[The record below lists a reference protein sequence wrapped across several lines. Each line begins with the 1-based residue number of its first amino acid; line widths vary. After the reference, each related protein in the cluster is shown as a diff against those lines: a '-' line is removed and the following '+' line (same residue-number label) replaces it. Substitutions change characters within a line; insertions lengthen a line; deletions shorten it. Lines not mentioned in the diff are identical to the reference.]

1 MACQPEINI
10 WACPLPR
17 RPGRAVATRHLP
29 HIPFRAQTGR
39 SIAHAKVSITIYPGL
54 KTGNP
59 RFFRAISGVN
69 FQKTTV
75 AFNEDSRVKIPTI
88 LHLCRLGYTYL
99 SLNKAKWDETNNIF
113 PDIFKESISRINS
126 DLKLAPGD
134 LTRLF
139 DEIALSLE
147 NEDLGKVFHEKLLD
161 QSGVRLIDFKY
172 FDNNSFHVVT
182 ELTCKKDEE
191 EFRPDITLLI
201 NGMPLVFIEV
211 KKPNN
216 QDGIQAELN
225 RIHKRFQNKKFRNF
239 VNITQLMIF
248 SNNMEYQEDS
258 LEQLGG
264 AFYAT
269 TAYGKVSLNYFR
281 EDKESNFDLNKILKP
296 IDQDTENLV
305 LKDTNYVG
313 IKNSQEFI
321 TNKNPD
327 SPTNRI
333 CTSLLQRDR
342 LAFLLKYAFAYV
354 KSEEGLQKHIMR
366 YPQIFASKAIQK
378 KLDEGVRK
386 GIIWHTQG
394 SGKTALAYY
403 NVKCLT
409 DYFQS
414 KNIIPKFYFI
424 VDRLDLLIQAAKEF
438 RSRGLVVH
446 EIESKSDF
454 VRDITTTSVIHND
467 SGKREITVV
476 NIQRF
481 QDDPSVTRNADYNL
495 DIQRVYFLD
504 EVHRSYN
511 PKGSFLANLNESD
524 PNAIK
529 IGLTGTP
536 LLGSDYNSRALFGNY
551 IHKYYYN
558 ASIADG
564 YTLRLIR
571 EEIETKYKLEMKKAL
586 EEIDILKGA
595 GDKKKVY
602 AHPKFVEPMLKYI
615 VEDFE
620 KARATMDDPSI
631 GGMVICDS
639 SEQAEKLYEIF
650 QFKYANNSIEEALP
664 LAAEPAPS
672 YAEDRKKKYK
682 PTTASI
688 ILSDIGTKK
697 YREDLIDDFKD
708 GKTDLLFVFNML
720 LTGFDAPRLKKLY
733 LGRLIKKH
741 NLLQALTRVNRTYK
755 NFRYG
760 YVVDF
765 ADIEEEFKKTNQDY
779 FNELQEELGD
789 ELQHYSDLF
798 KTTEEIEKDIQEIK
812 EALFHFN
819 TANAETFSQQVSQI
833 SDRGEML
840 KITRA
845 LNTARELY
853 NLIRLSGNY
862 DLLDKLDF
870 QQLTVLARVAN
881 SRLTMIN
888 TLETLK
894 TGQETTNLLNLALED
909 VIFAF
914 TKIKEEEMV
923 LADQL
928 RNTLQRTREKLAGIF
943 DQKDPVFISLKEEL
957 ERLFKKKNLSEVTQE
972 EMEANIKALNEIYA
986 KARELERKNQLLRSK
1001 YRNDEK
1007 YARIHKRLME
1017 KDPLTESEAKLFEV
1031 LSSLKTEVD
1040 NHILQNSNMLENESF
1055 VEKMILR
1062 LVIDQIKNK
1071 HQIPLD
1077 AATSKRINQL
1087 IVNEYMN
1094 EFLGR
1099 AA

>member
-1 MACQPEINI
+1 M
-10 WACPLPR
+10 
-17 RPGRAVATRHLP
+17 
-29 HIPFRAQTGR
+29 
-39 SIAHAKVSITIYPGL
+39 
-54 KTGNP
+54 
-59 RFFRAISGVN
+59 
-69 FQKTTV
+69 

-99 SLNKAKWDETNNIF
+99 SLNKANWDEASNIF
-113 PDIFKESISRINS
+113 PDIFKESIKRINIENPFTES
-126 DLKLAPGD
+126 DLS
-134 LTRLF
+134 RLY
-139 DEIALSLE
+139 DEISLLLE
-147 NEDLGKVFHEKLLD
+147 NEDLGKAFYEKLVD
-161 QSGVRLIDFKY
+161 QSGTKLIDFKN

-182 ELTCKKDEE
+182 ELTCKKDDE

-201 NGMPLVFIEV
+201 NGMPLIFIEV

-248 SNNMEYQEDS
+248 SNNMEYHEDS
-258 LEQLGG
+258 IQQLEG

-281 EDKESNFDLNKILKP
+281 EEDKPDLNKVLKP
-296 IDQDTENLV
+296 LDEEVENFV
-305 LKDTNYVG
+305 LRDTNYVG

-333 CTSLLQRDR
+333 CNSLLQRER

-354 KSEEGLQKHIMR
+354 KNEEGLQKHIMR

-378 KLDEGVRK
+378 KLDEGIRK

-403 NVKCLT
+403 NVKCLI
-409 DYFQS
+409 DYFQN
-414 KNIIPKFYFI
+414 KAIIPKFYFI

-446 EIESKSDF
+446 EVNSRNDF
-454 VRDITTTSVIHND
+454 VRDIKTTSVIHND

-476 NIQRF
+476 NIQKF
-481 QDDPSVTRNADYNL
+481 KDDPSVVRNTDYNL
-495 DIQRVYFLD
+495 AIQRVYFLD

-536 LLGSDYNSRALFGNY
+536 LLGSDYNSRSLFGNY

-571 EEIETKYKLEMKKAL
+571 EEIETKYKLSMKKAL
-586 EEIDILKGA
+586 EEIDILKGE
-595 GDKKKVY
+595 GDKKVVY
-602 AHPKFVEPMLKYI
+602 AHPRFVEPMLDYI

-620 KARATMDDPSI
+620 KARITHDDATI
-631 GGMVICDS
+631 GGMIICDS

-650 QFKYANNSIEEALP
+650 QHKYAVKEDQQP
-664 LAAEPAPS
+664 LAMAAEPRES
-672 YAEDRKKKYK
+672 YVLSRKKSFR
-682 PTTASI
+682 PATAS
-688 ILSDIGTKK
+688 LVLHDIGTKEE
-697 YREDLIDDFKD
+697 REAEIEAFKD
-708 GKTDLLFVFNML
+708 GKTDLLFVYAML

-789 ELQHYSDLF
+789 EMEHYSNLF
-798 KTTEEIEKDIQEIK
+798 KTPEEIEKDIQNIK
-812 EALFHFN
+812 EILFHFD
-819 TANAETFSQQVSQI
+819 TENAEVFSQQISQI
-833 SDRGEML
+833 SNRVEML
-840 KITRA
+840 KITKA

-862 DLLDKLDF
+862 DLLNKLDF
-870 QQLTVLARVAN
+870 QKLTVLAREAN
-881 SRLTMIN
+881 NHLALIN
-888 TLETLK
+888 AREALESND
-894 TGQETTNLLNLALED
+894 ETTNLLNLALED

-914 TKIKEEEMV
+914 TKVKEEEMV

-928 RNTLQRTREKLAGIF
+928 RNTLQRTREKLACNF

-957 ERLFKKKNLSEVTQE
+957 ERLFKKKNLSEVTKE
-972 EMEANIKALNEIYA
+972 EMEANIKALNEIYN
-986 KARELERKNQLLRSK
+986 KARELERKNQLLRAK
-1001 YRNDEK
+1001 YQNDEK

-1017 KDPLTESEAKLFEV
+1017 KDPLTPSEAKLFEV
-1031 LSSLKTEVD
+1031 LSALKQEVD
-1040 NHILQNSNMLENESF
+1040 NQILQNSNILENESF
-1055 VEKMILR
+1055 VEKMIMR

-1071 HQIPLD
+1071 HQMPLD

-1087 IVNEYMN
+1087 IVKEYMN